1 MRHLRLGSKIL
12 IAGLL
17 VLIVPLV
24 VVGVVAVW
32 QANTNITDLA
42 RSDLSHT
49 AQGVA
54 LGVQSTMKEQVITA
68 STIASST
75 SVMAAAMEADAK
87 GAAAAAPALAVATKE
102 LDRVKAGDART
113 DALVIIAPDGTAL
126 ASTSRAI
133 VGQDLSERPYFKT
146 AMQGTANVGDVIVSK
161 ATGNEVIVA
170 AAPIYDAS
178 RTRVVGV
185 VSLGQDRAPILDLTS
200 QIKIHDTGYVYVVD
214 SAGLYLQ
221 HPVADNILA
230 VNITQIQGMES
241 VAQAIAAKR
250 DGVVSYTLDGVK
262 KLAAVHAVP
271 ITGWFVVA
279 TVPEA
284 ELYESAQAT
293 RNVIIVIGLVAIAV
307 GALIFVL
314 FARSV
319 TRPMRRLVAAA
330 DHIAAGDLQ
339 VEVPDDRRGDE
350 VGSLAR
356 SFNAMLASLRQKTRI
371 AEKISGGDLSVG
383 DVAVSENDAL
393 GSAFSTMVDVLR
405 RQSHDIREGVSVLA
419 SAGSEIMA
427 SVSQLTS
434 SVAQTSTAVSET
446 TTTAEEVKHTTDVS
460 AQKAQHVSELG
471 QRSLQISQEGQQSI
485 EDTIRG
491 MERIREQV
499 QAISDMVVRLSEQSQ
514 AIGAIIGT
522 VNDLAE
528 QSNLLA
534 VNAAI
539 EAAKAGEQGRGFGVV
554 AQEIRSLASQSKQA
568 TAEVRTI
575 LFDVQKAISS
585 AVMVTEQGGK
595 AVEEGVA
602 LSRQAGQ
609 AMDVLSESVAEATD
623 AAVQIAASSH
633 QQLMGM
639 DQVVSAMENIREAAV
654 QMSAGAQQ
662 TERTVLDLQS
672 VSRRLQEI
680 AEFYR
685 D

>member
-32 QANTNITDLA
+32 QANSSITDLA
-42 RSDLSHT
+42 RSDLTHT

-54 LGVQSTMKEQVITA
+54 LGVQSTMKEQVVTA

-75 SVMAAAMEADAK
+75 SVMVAAEQADAE
-87 GAAAAAPALAVATKE
+87 GAAAAAPALAVATRE
-102 LDRVKAGDART
+102 LERVMAGDSRT
-113 DALVIIAPDGTAL
+113 DALVIIAPDGTAI

-133 VGQDLSERPYFKT
+133 VGQDLSARPYFQ
-146 AMQGTANVGDVIVSK
+146 AAIQGTANVGDVIVSK
-161 ATGNEVIVA
+161 ATGDKVIVA
-170 AAPIYDAS
+170 AAPIYDAAHE
-178 RTRVVGV
+178 RVIGV
-185 VSLGQDRAPILDLTS
+185 VSLGQDRAPMLDS
-200 QIKIHDTGYVYVVD
+200 AGEIKIHDTGYVYVID
-214 SAGLYLQ
+214 GSGLYLQ
-221 HPVADNILA
+221 HPQAENILA
-230 VNITQIQGMES
+230 VNVTEIRGMES
-241 VAQAIAAKR
+241 VAQAIRERR
-250 DGVVSYTLDGVK
+250 DGVVSYTLDGVP
-262 KLAAVHAVP
+262 KLAAVRSVP

-279 TVPEA
+279 TVPES
-284 ELYESAQAT
+284 ELYSPAQST
-293 RNVIIVIGLVAIAV
+293 RNVIIIISLVAIGLA
-307 GALIFVL
+307 ALVFVL

-319 TRPMRRLVAAA
+319 TKPMHGIVTAA
-330 DHIAAGDLQ
+330 DHIAAGDLR
-339 VEVPDDRRGDE
+339 VDVPAAERGDE
-350 VGSLAR
+350 IGSLGRA
-356 SFNAMLASLRQKTRI
+356 FEKMLVSLREKTRI
-371 AEKISGGDLSVG
+371 AEKISAGDLTVE
-383 DVAVSENDAL
+383 DIAVSESDAL
-393 GSAFSTMVDVLR
+393 GGAFETMVDVLR
-405 RQSHDIREGVSVLA
+405 QQSQEIREGVSVLA

-460 AQKAQHVSELG
+460 VQKAQHVSELG

-491 MERIREQV
+491 MERIKEQV

-585 AVMVTEQGGK
+585 AVMVTEQGSK

-602 LSRQAGQ
+602 LSRQAGD
-609 AMDVLSESVAEATD
+609 AIDVLTQSVAEATD

-639 DQVVSAMENIREAAV
+639 DQVVSAMENIREAAL

-662 TERTVLDLQS
+662 TERTVQDLQS

-680 AEFYR
+680 AEFYKV
-685 D
+685 